1 MSWLRVGVG
10 STYQS
15 WVPVRGKVVSIAPPF
30 VPEDIQVGGVTV
42 SKPPLTI
49 AGVNVA
55 VQAGTTLV
63 LELLVV
69 QTEFVVVTVTA
80 VVMDVV

>member
-1 MSWLRVGVG
+1 
-10 STYQS
+10 
-15 WVPVRGKVVSIAPPF
+15 
-30 VPEDIQVGGVTV
+30 
-42 SKPPLTI
+42 LTI

-55 VQAGTTLV
+55 VQAGATLV

>member
-1 MSWLRVGVG
+1 VGL
-10 STYQS
+10 TYQS

-30 VPEDIQVGGVTV
+30 PPGVDIQVGGVTV

-55 VQAGTTLV
+55 VQAGATLV
-63 LELLVV
+63 PELLVV